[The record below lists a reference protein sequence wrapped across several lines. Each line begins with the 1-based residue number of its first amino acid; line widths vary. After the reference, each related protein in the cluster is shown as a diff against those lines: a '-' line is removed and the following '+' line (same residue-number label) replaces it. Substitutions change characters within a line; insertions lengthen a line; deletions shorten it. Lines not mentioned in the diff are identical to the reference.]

1 MTGVLLST
9 GLRRRPGVGAL
20 ESGFRGPGIEYST
33 SVSEGWT
40 DRMDL
45 RQQLHD
51 AMWVR
56 VLFTLALLMGVL
68 WVQIDNHG
76 VVTGEVLLGVGI
88 VALVNLPMYIVERR
102 LPTRTAAAIIVACD
116 LALVTAAIIFAG
128 GTLSAVGIFYVWP
141 IVFSAVFLPAVRA
154 RTPPREPPASPTST
168 VWEFQHVGWLHVS
181 ALVAEIQVP
190 PNWMLITVCL
200 HVAAFMLVALLS
212 GRLAQALIG
221 STAQL
226 SGAKADTEAQLR
238 RMQATN
244 EQLRVMSESSRVFL
258 RHQEVAALIPE
269 ALAQI
274 AGATGMR
281 SGFALIL
288 NHNTGD
294 FEERALIGGLSAD
307 AARRYKEL
315 NIVDVARTGAEQY
328 EAVTDPQV
336 GRLLKAMEK
345 DGFRGFLAAPLEAK
359 HELLGV
365 VCLLYRANEAVP
377 EAAVPTL
384 RALTDQVALVV
395 RNIQYN
401 EELARKNEELTHLD
415 QLKSDFMAT
424 MSHELRTPLTS
435 IIGYSDML
443 LSGMTGELNEKQSA
457 FVDSILKGGE
467 SLLNLINDV
476 LDLTKIE
483 AGRLELNREAVDL
496 RAALLGVLPVVKPR
510 AQDKRIRISTFLPTD
525 LPLVWADPGKLN
537 QILLNLITN
546 GIKYTHENG
555 SVSVEART
563 VDDTVE
569 IWVNDTGI
577 GIAQGGPGQGVPAL
591 HADRLLGDA
600 VAGRDRPRTGDR
612 ARARRAPRRR
622 HPRAEQTRKGL
633 QLHLHHADINEAGR
647 PAGRGQDQLRARGGA
662 QRGQC
667 HPGRRR
673 RP

>member
-1 MTGVLLST
+1 
-9 GLRRRPGVGAL
+9 
-20 ESGFRGPGIEYST
+20 
-33 SVSEGWT
+33 
-40 DRMDL
+40 MDL

-56 VLFTLALLMGVL
+56 VLFTLALLVGVL
-68 WVQIDNHG
+68 WVQIDYHG
-76 VVTGEVLLGVGI
+76 VVAGEVLLGVGI
-88 VALVNLPMYIVERR
+88 VALVNLPMYIIERR
-102 LPTRTAAAIIVACD
+102 LPTRAAAAIIVASD
-116 LALVTAAIIFAG
+116 LALVTAGVIFAG
-128 GTLSAVGIFYVWP
+128 GALSAEGIFYVWP
-141 IVFSAVFLPAVRA
+141 IVFSAVFLPAWA
-154 RTPPREPPASPTST
+154 PYAAAGAASAAYVT
-168 VWEFQHVGWLHVS
+168 VWELQHVGWLDVS

-190 PNWMLITVCL
+190 PNWMLITVFL

-212 GRLAQALIG
+212 GRLARALIG

-226 SGAKADTEAQLR
+226 SDAQADTEEQLR

-258 RHQEVAALIPE
+258 HYQDVTGLMPE

-274 AGATGMR
+274 GGATGVR

-288 NHNTGD
+288 NHNSGD
-294 FEERALIGGLSAD
+294 FEERALIGD
-307 AARRYKEL
+307 ATSEVARRCKEL
-315 NIVDVARTGAEQY
+315 NLVDVAGAGAARY
-328 EAVTDPQV
+328 DAVTDPQV

-345 DGFRGFLAAPLEAK
+345 EGFRGFLVAPLEAK
-359 HELLGV
+359 RELLGV
-365 VCLLYRANEAVP
+365 ACLLYRENETVP
-377 EAAVPTL
+377 EAAVTTL
-384 RALTDQVALVV
+384 RALSGQVALVV
-395 RNIQYN
+395 RNIQFN

-415 QLKSDFMAT
+415 ELKSDFMAT

-443 LSGMTGELNEKQSA
+443 LSGMTGELSEKQST

-563 VDDTVE
+563 VGETVE

-577 GIAQGGPGQGVPAL
+577 GIAREDQAKVFQRFTQIDSSATRSQGGTGLGLAIVRELVEL
-591 HADRLLGDA
+591 H
-600 VAGRDRPRTGDR
+600 
-612 ARARRAPRRR
+612 
-622 HPRAEQTRKGL
+622 
-633 QLHLHHADINEAGR
+633 
-647 PAGRGQDQLRARGGA
+647 GGA
-662 QRGQC
+662 IRVQSKLGKGSSFVFTM
-667 HPGRRR
+667 PISTKPADPLAAGKIS
-673 RP
+673 

>member
-1 MTGVLLST
+1 
-9 GLRRRPGVGAL
+9 
-20 ESGFRGPGIEYST
+20 
-33 SVSEGWT
+33 
-40 DRMDL
+40 MDL

-56 VLFTLALLMGVL
+56 VLFTLALLTGVL
-68 WVQIDNHG
+68 WVQIDDHG
-76 VVTGEVLLGVGI
+76 AVAGELLIGVAI
-88 VALVNLPMYIVERR
+88 VALVNLPMYIIERR
-102 LPTRTAAAIIVACD
+102 LPTRTVAAIIVVSD

-128 GTLSAVGIFYVWP
+128 GALSAEGVFYVWP
-141 IVFSAVFLPAVRA
+141 IVFSAVFLAPWAPYAAAGAAGAAYV
-154 RTPPREPPASPTST
+154 T
-168 VWEFQHVGWLHVS
+168 VWELQHVGWLDVS
-181 ALVAEIQVP
+181 GLVAEIQVP
-190 PNWMLITVCL
+190 PNWMLITVFL

-221 STAQL
+221 SSAQL
-226 SGAKADTEAQLR
+226 SAAKADTEEQLR

-258 RHQEVAALIPE
+258 RHQDVGGLVPDALV
-269 ALAQI
+269 QI
-274 AGATGMR
+274 AGATGLR

-288 NHNTGD
+288 NHNTDD
-294 FEERALIGGLSAD
+294 FEERAVTGEASPDL
-307 AARRYKEL
+307 ARRYKEL
-315 NIVDVARTGAEQY
+315 GIVEIAKAGAARYAT
-328 EAVTDPQV
+328 VTDPPV
-336 GRLLKAMEK
+336 GRMLKAMEK
-345 DGFRGFLAAPLEAK
+345 DGFRGFLVAPLDAK
-359 HELLGV
+359 HEMLGV
-365 VCLLYRANEAVP
+365 ICLIHRADEAVP
-377 EAAVPTL
+377 EAAVANL
-384 RALTDQVALVV
+384 RALSGQVALVV

-467 SLLNLINDV
+467 ALLGLINDI

-510 AQDKRIRISTFLPTD
+510 AQDKRIRLSTFLPTD

-555 SVSVEART
+555 TVSVEARPL
-563 VDDTVE
+563 DDQVE

-577 GIAQGGPGQGVPAL
+577 GIAKEDQAKVFQRFTQIDSSATRIQGGTGLGLAIVRELVDLHGGTIRVQSKLGKGSSFVFTMPISTKPADPL
-591 HADRLLGDA
+591 A
-600 VAGRDRPRTGDR
+600 AG
-612 ARARRAPRRR
+612 
-622 HPRAEQTRKGL
+622 K
-633 QLHLHHADINEAGR
+633 IS
-647 PAGRGQDQLRARGGA
+647 
-662 QRGQC
+662 
-667 HPGRRR
+667 
-673 RP
+673 

>member
-1 MTGVLLST
+1 
-9 GLRRRPGVGAL
+9 
-20 ESGFRGPGIEYST
+20 
-33 SVSEGWT
+33 
-40 DRMDL
+40 MDM

-56 VLFTLALLMGVL
+56 VLFTLALLTGVL
-68 WVQIDNHG
+68 WVQIDHHG
-76 VVTGEVLLGVGI
+76 VVPGEMLLGVGI

-102 LPTRTAAAIIVACD
+102 LPTRSAAAIIVVCD
-116 LALVTAAIIFAG
+116 LALVTAAVIFAG
-128 GTLSAVGIFYVWP
+128 GTLSAEGVFYVWP
-141 IVFSAVFLPAVRA
+141 IVFSAVFLAAWAPYAA
-154 RTPPREPPASPTST
+154 AAAASIAYVT
-168 VWEFQHVGWLHVS
+168 VWELQHVGWLEVS

-212 GRLAQALIG
+212 GRLAHALIG
-221 STAQL
+221 STEEL
-226 SGAKADTEAQLR
+226 SRAKVDTDEQLR
-238 RMQATN
+238 RLQATN
-244 EQLRVMSESSRVFL
+244 EQLRVMSESSRVLL
-258 RHQEVAALIPE
+258 RYQDVGGLIPE
-269 ALAQI
+269 ALSQL
-274 AGATGMR
+274 AGATGAR

-288 NHNTGD
+288 NHNSGD
-294 FEERALIGGLSAD
+294 FEERARAGGLGAD
-307 AARRYKEL
+307 VARRYKEL
-315 NIVDVARTGAEQY
+315 GIVDVARAGAQRY
-328 EAVTDPQV
+328 EEVTDPQV

-345 DGFRGFLAAPLEAK
+345 DGYRGFLAAPLEAK

-365 VCLLYRANEAVP
+365 VCLLRRPDQVLP

-384 RALTDQVALVV
+384 RALSDQVALVV

-457 FVDSILKGGE
+457 FLDSILKGGE
-467 SLLNLINDV
+467 ALLNLINDV

-525 LPLVWADPGKLN
+525 LPLVWADPAKLN

-546 GIKYTHENG
+546 GVKYTHENG
-555 SVSVEART
+555 TVSVEARPAGEL
-563 VDDTVE
+563 VE
-569 IWVNDTGI
+569 IWITDTGI
-577 GIAQGGPGQGVPAL
+577 GIAREDQDKVFQRFTQIDSSATRSQGGTGLGLAIVRELVGL
-591 HADRLLGDA
+591 HGGTIRVQSKLGKGSSFIFTMPITSKPVDPLA
-600 VAGRDRPRTGDR
+600 AG
-612 ARARRAPRRR
+612 
-622 HPRAEQTRKGL
+622 K
-633 QLHLHHADINEAGR
+633 IS
-647 PAGRGQDQLRARGGA
+647 
-662 QRGQC
+662 
-667 HPGRRR
+667 
-673 RP
+673 

>member
-1 MTGVLLST
+1 
-9 GLRRRPGVGAL
+9 
-20 ESGFRGPGIEYST
+20 
-33 SVSEGWT
+33 
-40 DRMDL
+40 MDL
-45 RQQLHD
+45 RSQLHD
-51 AMWVR
+51 ALWVR
-56 VLFTLALLMGVL
+56 VLFTIALLTGVL
-68 WVQIDNHG
+68 WVQIDDHS
-76 VVTGEVLLGVGI
+76 VVVAEVLLGVAV
-88 VALVNLPMYIVERR
+88 VALVNLPVYIVERR
-102 LPTRTAAAIIVACD
+102 LPTRTTAAIIVAVD
-116 LALVTAAIIFAG
+116 LALVTASVVFAG
-128 GTLSAVGIFYVWP
+128 GTLSAVGIFYAWP
-141 IVFSAVFLPAVRA
+141 IVFSAVFLPAWAPYVA
-154 RTPPREPPASPTST
+154 AGAASIAYAA
-168 VWEFQHVGWLHVS
+168 VWELQHVGWLNVP

-200 HVAAFMLVALLS
+200 HIAAFMLIALLS

-221 STAQL
+221 SSAQL
-226 SGAKADTEAQLR
+226 SGAKADTEEQLR

-244 EQLRVMSESSRVFL
+244 EQLRIMSESSRVFL
-258 RHQEVAALIPE
+258 RHQEVAGLMPDALT
-269 ALAQI
+269 QI
-274 AGATGMR
+274 AGATGLR

-294 FEERALIGGLSAD
+294 YEERALVGDLASESAK
-307 AARRYKEL
+307 RYKEL
-315 NIVDVARTGAEQY
+315 GIVDVARAGAERY

-345 DGFRGFLAAPLEAK
+345 DGYHGFLAAPLEAK
-359 HELLGV
+359 QELLGV
-365 VCLLYRANEAVP
+365 VCLLHRGNEVVP
-377 EAAVPTL
+377 AAAVSTL

-401 EELARKNEELTHLD
+401 EELARKNDELTHLD

-563 VDDTVE
+563 VDGMVE

-577 GIAQGGPGQGVPAL
+577 GIAREDQDKVFQRFTQIDSSATRSQGGTGLGLAIVRELVELHGGSIRVQSKLGKGSSFIFTMPISTKPADPL
-591 HADRLLGDA
+591 A
-600 VAGRDRPRTGDR
+600 AG
-612 ARARRAPRRR
+612 
-622 HPRAEQTRKGL
+622 K
-633 QLHLHHADINEAGR
+633 IS
-647 PAGRGQDQLRARGGA
+647 
-662 QRGQC
+662 
-667 HPGRRR
+667 
-673 RP
+673 